1 MKFCTQCE
9 NMYYI
14 SIDSE
19 NPNSLIYYCRNCQ
32 HKDVMISEEGVCVL
46 DMNLKKGEQKFNLI
60 VNEYTKLDPTLP
72 RIYTMLCP
80 NVECKTNTGASGSAS
95 VPSAGA
101 SAGGAGAE
109 KKTEIIYLRY
119 DANNLKYLYICSECN
134 TTWKTDEKN

>member
-1 MKFCTQCE
+1 MKFCTQCD

-46 DMNLKKGEQKFNLI
+46 DMNLKKGEQKFNHI

-80 NVECKTNTGASGSAS
+80 NVECKTNASTDAS
-95 VPSAGA
+95 
-101 SAGGAGAE
+101 

-119 DANNLKYLYICSECN
+119 DSDNLKYLYICSECN